1 MTDGITALRD
11 ELQRRG
17 LSEADAPVEPTGLLA
32 AWRRQAE
39 DAGLVL
45 PNAMI
50 LATAD
55 SSGRPSCRAVN
66 LRKADEDGL
75 VFYTN
80 YESRKGREMADNPR
94 AACLLVWF
102 ELSRQIRVEGPVRRL
117 SAEESD
123 AYFATRERGATL
135 EAWAS
140 RQSEVIPDRAWLE
153 GRFREYEERFVSG
166 AAPRPEYWGGYVV
179 WPETYEF
186 WQGRPN
192 RMHDRLLYERQG
204 EAGKWKISRL
214 SP

>member
-1 MTDGITALRD
+1 MTDGITTLRD

-17 LSEADAPVEPTGLLA
+17 LSEADAPVEPACLFT

-39 DAGLVL
+39 DAGIVL
-45 PNAMI
+45 PNAMV

-66 LRKADEDGL
+66 LRKADENGL

-80 YESRKGREMADNPR
+80 YESRKGREMAENPR
-94 AACLLVWF
+94 AACLLIWY

-117 SAEESD
+117 TAAESD

-140 RQSEVIPDRAWLE
+140 RQSEVIPDREWLE
-153 GRFREYEERFVSG
+153 GRFRKYEERFEDG
-166 AAPRPEYWGGYVV
+166 AAPRPSYWGGYIV

-204 EAGKWKISRL
+204 ETGEWKISRL

>member
-1 MTDGITALRD
+1 MTDRISTIRD

-17 LSEADAPVEPTGLLA
+17 LSEADAPGEPTELLA
-32 AWRRQAE
+32 SWRGQAE
-39 DAGLVL
+39 DAGLHL

-55 SSGRPSCRAVN
+55 SRGKPSCRAVN
-66 LRKADEDGL
+66 LRKADEAGL

-80 YESRKGREMADNPR
+80 YESRKGQELADNPR
-94 AACLLVWF
+94 AACLLIWY

-117 SAEESD
+117 SADESD
-123 AYFATRERGATL
+123 AYFAKRERGATL

-153 GRFREYEERFVSG
+153 GRFLEYEERFGDG
-166 AAPRPEYWGGYVV
+166 AVPRPSHWGGYIVV
-179 WPETYEF
+179 PETFEF
-186 WQGRPN
+186 WQGRPS
-192 RMHDRLLYERQG
+192 RMHDRLLYERQTD
-204 EAGKWKISRL
+204 EATWKISRL

>member
-1 MTDGITALRD
+1 MTDRISTIRD

-17 LSEADAPVEPTGLLA
+17 LSEADAPGEPTELLA
-32 AWRRQAE
+32 SWRGQAE
-39 DAGLVL
+39 DAGLHL

-55 SSGRPSCRAVN
+55 SNGKPSCRAVN
-66 LRKADEDGL
+66 LRKADEAGL

-80 YESRKGREMADNPR
+80 YESRKGQELADNPR
-94 AACLLVWF
+94 AACLLIWY

-117 SAEESD
+117 SADESD

-153 GRFREYEERFVSG
+153 GRFLEYEERFGDG
-166 AAPRPEYWGGYVV
+166 AVPRPSHWGGYIVV
-179 WPETYEF
+179 PETF
-186 WQGRPN
+186 RV
-192 RMHDRLLYERQG
+192 L
-204 EAGKWKISRL
+204 AGPAESNAR
-214 SP
+214 SVVV

>member
-1 MTDGITALRD
+1 MTDRISTIRD

-17 LSEADAPVEPTGLLA
+17 LSKADAPGEPTELLA
-32 AWRRQAE
+32 SWRCQAE
-39 DAGLVL
+39 DAGLHL

-55 SSGRPSCRAVN
+55 SRGKPSCRAVN
-66 LRKADEDGL
+66 LRKADEAGL

-80 YESRKGREMADNPR
+80 YESRKGQELADNPR
-94 AACLLVWF
+94 AACLLIWY
-102 ELSRQIRVEGPVRRL
+102 ELSRQIRVEGSVRRL
-117 SAEESD
+117 SADESD

-153 GRFREYEERFVSG
+153 GRFLEYEERFGDG
-166 AAPRPEYWGGYVV
+166 AVPRPSHWGGYIVV
-179 WPETYEF
+179 PETFEF
-186 WQGRPN
+186 WQGRPS
-192 RMHDRLLYERQG
+192 RMHDRLLYERRTD
-204 EAGKWKISRL
+204 EATWKISRL

>member
-1 MTDGITALRD
+1 MTDRISNLRY

-17 LSEADAPVEPTGLLA
+17 LYEATAPAEPTELLA
-32 AWRRQAE
+32 SWRLQAE
-39 DAGLVL
+39 EAGLQL
-45 PNAMI
+45 PHAMI

-55 SSGRPSCRAVN
+55 SRGRPSCRAVN
-66 LRKADEDGL
+66 LRKADEAGL

-80 YESRKGREMADNPR
+80 YESRKGRELADNPH
-94 AACLLVWF
+94 AACLLIWNQ
-102 ELSRQIRVEGPVRRL
+102 LSRQIRVEGPVRRL
-117 SAEESD
+117 SPDESD

-153 GRFREYEERFVSG
+153 DRFSEYDERFQDG
-166 AAPRPEYWGGYVV
+166 AVPRPPHWGGYIVS
-179 WPETYEF
+179 PETYEF

-192 RMHDRLLYERQG
+192 RMHDRLLYEREDQSG
-204 EAGKWKISRL
+204 TWKISRL

>member
-1 MTDGITALRD
+1 MTNRISNLRD
-11 ELQRRG
+11 ELQRQG
-17 LSEADAPVEPTGLLA
+17 LSEVDAPAGPAELMAL
-32 AWRRQAE
+32 WRRQAE
-39 DAGLVL
+39 DAGLQL
-45 PNAMI
+45 PHAMI

-66 LRKADEDGL
+66 LRKADEAGL

-80 YESRKGREMADNPR
+80 YESRKGMELADNPF
-94 AACLLVWF
+94 AACLLIWNQ
-102 ELSRQIRVEGPVRRL
+102 LSRQIRVEGPVRRL
-117 SAEESD
+117 SSDESD

-153 GRFREYEERFVSG
+153 GRFQEYEERFKDG
-166 AAPRPEYWGGYVV
+166 AVPRPAHWGGYIVT
-179 WPETYEF
+179 PETYEF

-192 RMHDRLLYERQG
+192 RMHDRLLYERAADG
-204 EAGKWKISRL
+204 GAWTISRL

>member
-1 MTDGITALRD
+1 MTDRISTLRD

-17 LSEADAPVEPTGLLA
+17 LSEADAPAKPTELLDS
-32 AWRRQAE
+32 WRAQAE
-39 DAGLVL
+39 DAGLHL

-66 LRKADEDGL
+66 LRRADEAGL

-80 YESRKGREMADNPR
+80 YESRKGRELADNPR
-94 AACLLVWF
+94 AACLLIWYD
-102 ELSRQIRVEGPVRRL
+102 LSRQIRVEGPVRRL
-117 SAEESD
+117 SADESD

-153 GRFREYEERFVSG
+153 GRFREYEERFEDGAVS
-166 AAPRPEYWGGYVV
+166 RPPHWGGYIVV
-179 WPETYEF
+179 PETFEF

-192 RMHDRLLYERQG
+192 RMHDRLLYERKG
-204 EAGKWKISRL
+204 DERAWIISRL

>member
-1 MTDGITALRD
+1 MTDRISTIRD

-17 LSEADAPVEPTGLLA
+17 LSEANAPAQPTELLA
-32 AWRRQAE
+32 SWRGQAE
-39 DAGLVL
+39 DAGLHL

-55 SSGRPSCRAVN
+55 SNGKPSCRAVN
-66 LRKADEDGL
+66 LRKADDAGL

-80 YESRKGREMADNPR
+80 YESRKGLELAENPR
-94 AACLLVWF
+94 AACLLIWY

-117 SAEESD
+117 SADESD

-140 RQSEVIPDRAWLE
+140 RQSEVIPDRTWLE
-153 GRFREYEERFVSG
+153 NRFREYDEQFEDGPV
-166 AAPRPEYWGGYVV
+166 PRPAHWGGYIVS
-179 WPETYEF
+179 PETFEF

-192 RMHDRLLYERQG
+192 RMHDRLLYERQADEG
-204 EAGKWKISRL
+204 TWKISRL

>member
-1 MTDGITALRD
+1 MADGISALRD
-11 ELQRRG
+11 KLQRRG
-17 LSEADAPVEPTGLLA
+17 LSEADAPVDPIDLLA

-45 PNAMI
+45 PNAMV

-80 YESRKGREMADNPR
+80 YESRKGRELADNPR
-94 AACLLVWF
+94 AACLLVWY
-102 ELSRQIRVEGPVRRL
+102 ELSRQIRVEGHVRRL
-117 SAEESD
+117 TAEQSD
-123 AYFATRERGATL
+123 AYFATRERGAAL

-153 GRFREYEERFVSG
+153 SRFRDYEERFEDG
-166 AAPRPEYWGGYVV
+166 AVPRPEYWGGYIVS
-179 WPETYEF
+179 PETYEF

-192 RMHDRLLYERQG
+192 RMHDRLLYERRGG
-204 EAGKWKISRL
+204 EGGWKVSRL

>member
-1 MTDGITALRD
+1 MTDGTTALRD

-17 LSEADAPVEPTGLLA
+17 LSEANAPADPTGLLA
-32 AWRRQAE
+32 AWRQQAE

-45 PNAMI
+45 PNAMV

-66 LRKADEDGL
+66 LRKADENGL

-80 YESRKGREMADNPR
+80 YESRKGREMAENPR

-117 SAEESD
+117 TAEESD

-140 RQSEVIPDRAWLE
+140 PQSEVIPDRAWLE
-153 GRFREYEERFVSG
+153 DRFREFEERFEDG
-166 AAPRPEYWGGYVV
+166 PAPRPPHWGGYIV

-192 RMHDRLLYERQG
+192 RMHDRLLYEREG
-204 EAGKWKISRL
+204 EAGEWKISRL

>member
-1 MTDGITALRD
+1 MTNRISNLRD
-11 ELQRRG
+11 EFQRRG
-17 LSEADAPVEPTGLLA
+17 LNEAGAPAEPTELLA
-32 AWRRQAE
+32 SWRRQAE
-39 DAGLVL
+39 DAGLQL
-45 PNAMI
+45 PQAMI

-66 LRKADEDGL
+66 LRKADEAGL

-80 YESRKGREMADNPR
+80 YESRKGRELAENPF
-94 AACLLVWF
+94 AACLLIWNQ
-102 ELSRQIRVEGPVRRL
+102 LSRQIRVEGQVRRL
-117 SAEESD
+117 SAQESD

-153 GRFREYEERFVSG
+153 GRFQECDERFEDG
-166 AAPRPEYWGGYVV
+166 AVPRPPHWGGFIVA
-179 WPETYEF
+179 PETYEF

-192 RMHDRLLYERQG
+192 RMHDRLLYERIADG
-204 EAGKWKISRL
+204 VVWKISRL